1 MKGKN
6 DKRVRFARVRPSP
19 SLRGMFHGTQIKLP
33 IEPPQFNET
42 PTYHLTV
49 EIRKPFESA
58 TAYNVTPKILANAIR
73 QQFDGVTGGS
83 INMRLVSFG
92 LWGVADASSIAPEVN
107 ADVSC
112 LSPTVDDNVSPT
124 APVGVYYGLAKKLR
138 DTGTLNRPCKV
149 GYRWSKADNSR
160 VINEG
165 SDFEILNWAM
175 SGTATSIL
183 RVQVLWSFAGP
194 AAPQGP

>member
-1 MKGKN
+1 MKGTNKQV
-6 DKRVRFARVRPSP
+6 KVARVRPNP
-19 SLRGMFHGTQIKLP
+19 SMQGMFTGAVVKLP

-42 PTYHLTV
+42 PSYPLTI
-49 EIRKPFESA
+49 EIRKPFEAA
-58 TAYNVTPKILANAIR
+58 TGYNLTPKILANQIR
-73 QQFDGVTGGS
+73 QQFGGVTGGS
-83 INMRLVSFG
+83 INMKILSFG

-124 APVGVYYGLAKKLR
+124 APIGVYYGLAKKLR

-149 GYRWSKADNSR
+149 GYRWSMADKSR
-160 VINEG
+160 VINEDA
-165 SDFEILNWAM
+165 DFEILNWAM

-183 RVQVLWSFAGP
+183 RVQVTWSFAGP
-194 AAPQGP
+194 ASPQGP